1 MKQTHATILAMNL
14 EVKHLL
20 LVQAVHEERSITRAG
35 NRLHLTQSAISH
47 QLKEIEDRLGAQ
59 LFERARHDMVLTPAG
74 KRVLDSA
81 AIVLEELRR
90 AEEEVA
96 EMAGR
101 KGGSVRIST
110 QCYTAY
116 HWLPQLMKEFGR
128 KHPHVSVHINVDA
141 TYRAVDAL
149 LEGTLDLAL
158 TNDKR
163 SHDRLRFT
171 PVFGDELIALIPATH
186 PLASKEFL
194 RPRDLKD
201 ESLVMP
207 SDLKDSYMNRT
218 FLMPAEVAPAQAFK
232 IPLTEAIVEMVK
244 GGMGVGVVA
253 RWMVLPYL
261 KGSGLRAVQLGKHGL
276 YREWWAVTLNH
287 QKTPQ
292 YLNDFISLIAN
303 NTTSLLGERA
313 RA

>member
-1 MKQTHATILAMNL
+1 MHL
-14 EVKHLL
+14 EVKHLR

-47 QLKEIEDRLGAQ
+47 QLKEIEDRLGAS
-59 LFERARHDMVLTPAG
+59 LFQRMRHDMVLTPAG

-81 AIVLEELRR
+81 ALVLEELKRT
-90 AEEEVA
+90 EEAVA

-101 KGGSVRIST
+101 QGGTVRLST

-116 HWLPQLMKEFGR
+116 HWLPQLMKTFSA

-163 SHDRLRFT
+163 SHERLRFV
-171 PVFGDELIALIPATH
+171 PVFGDELIAIMPANH
-186 PLASKEFL
+186 PLAAREHL
-194 RPRDLKD
+194 RPRDFQD
-201 ESLVMP
+201 QTLVLP
-207 SDLKDSYMNRT
+207 SDLKDSYLNRI
-218 FLMPAEVAPAQAFK
+218 FLEPAEAAPAQSLK
-232 IPLTEAIVEMVK
+232 VPLTEAIVEMVK
-244 GGMGVGVVA
+244 GGMGIGVLA
-253 RWMVLPYL
+253 RWTILPYL
-261 KGSGLRAVQLGKHGL
+261 KGSGLRAVTLGKHGL
-276 YREWWAVTLNH
+276 YREWWAVVLNH

-292 YLNDFISLIAN
+292 YLTDFISLIAN
-303 NTTSLLGERA
+303 STTSLLGERA

>member
-1 MKQTHATILAMNL
+1 MNL
-14 EVKHLL
+14 EVKHLR

-59 LFERARHDMVLTPAG
+59 LFQRARHDMVLTPAG
-74 KRVLDSA
+74 KRVLESA

-90 AEEEVA
+90 TEEDVA
-96 EMAGR
+96 QMAGR
-101 KGGSVRIST
+101 QGGTVRIST

-116 HWLPQLMKEFGR
+116 HWLPQLMKEFTR

-141 TYRAVDAL
+141 TYRAIEAL
-149 LEGTLDLAL
+149 LEGSIDLAL

-163 SHDRLRFT
+163 SHERLRFC
-171 PVFGDELIALIPATH
+171 PVFGDELIALMPNSH
-186 PLASKEFL
+186 PLAAKEFL
-194 RPRDLKD
+194 RARDLQD
-201 ESLVMP
+201 ECLVLP
-207 SDLKDSYMNRT
+207 SELKDTYLNRT
-218 FLMPAEVAPAQAFK
+218 FLQPAEVTPKQVLK
-232 IPLTEAIVEMVK
+232 VPLTEAIVEMVK
-244 GGMGVGVVA
+244 GGLGIGIVA

-276 YREWWAVTLNH
+276 YREWWAVILNH

-292 YLNDFISLIAN
+292 YLNDFIELIAES
-303 NTTSLLGERA
+303 TEALLGERA

>member
-1 MKQTHATILAMNL
+1 MDVNL
-14 EVKHLL
+14 EVKHLR

-35 NRLHLTQSAISH
+35 SRLHLTQSAISH

-59 LFERARHDMVLTPAG
+59 LFQRARHDMVLTPAG
-74 KRVLDSA
+74 RRVLASA
-81 AIVLEELRR
+81 AIVLDELRR
-90 AEEEVA
+90 TEEEVA
-96 EMAGR
+96 QMAGR
-101 KGGSVRIST
+101 QGGSVRIST

-116 HWLPQLMKEFGR
+116 HWLPQLMKEFTR
-128 KHPHVSVHINVDA
+128 KHPHVAVHINADA

-158 TNDKR
+158 TNEKR
-163 SHDRLRFT
+163 SHERLRFC
-171 PVFGDELIALIPATH
+171 PVFGDELIALMPNTH
-186 PLASKEFL
+186 PLAAKEFL
-194 RPRDLKD
+194 RARDLQD
-201 ESLVMP
+201 QPLVLP
-207 SDLKDSYMNRT
+207 SDLKDSYLNRT
-218 FLMPAEVAPAQAFK
+218 FLEPAQVTPASAIK

-244 GGMGVGVVA
+244 GGMGIGVVA

-276 YREWWAVTLNH
+276 YREWWAVILNH

-292 YLNDFISLIAN
+292 YLHDFIGLIAN
-303 NTTSLLGERA
+303 STASLLGERA

>member
-1 MKQTHATILAMNL
+1 MHL
-14 EVKHLL
+14 EVKHLR

-47 QLKEIEDRLGAQ
+47 QLKEIEDRLGAP
-59 LFERARHDMVLTPAG
+59 LFQRLRHDMVLTQAG
-74 KRVLDSA
+74 RRVLDSA
-81 AIVLEELRR
+81 AMVLEELRR
-90 AEEEVA
+90 AEEDVA

-101 KGGSVRIST
+101 QGGTVRIST

-116 HWLPQLMKEFGR
+116 HWLPQLMKSFNA

-149 LEGTLDLAL
+149 LEGALDLAL

-163 SHDRLRFT
+163 SHERLRFT
-171 PVFGDELIALIPATH
+171 PVFGDELIALMPATH
-186 PLASKEFL
+186 PLANKDYL
-194 RPRDLKD
+194 RPRDLHD
-201 ESLVMP
+201 QSLVLP
-207 SDLKDSYMNRT
+207 SDLKDSYVNRT
-218 FLMPAEVAPAQAFK
+218 FLEPAEVVPAHAFK

-244 GGMGVGVVA
+244 GGMGIGVVA

-261 KGSGLRAVQLGKHGL
+261 KGSGLRAIQLGKHGV
-276 YREWWAVTLNH
+276 YREWWAVVLNL
-287 QKTPQ
+287 QKSPQ
-292 YLNDFISLIAN
+292 YLNDFISLIASS
-303 NTTSLLGERA
+303 TTSLLGERA